1 MFTRT
6 TSPTSM
12 NGGTRIRRPPSRVAS
27 FNWFVAVAPLGT
39 GVVSATA
46 IRARIRDLIAAEPP
60 GSPLSDN
67 DIAETLNQAGINVA
81 RRTVAKYR
89 ESMNIGSTT
98 ERRKAARRKT

>member
-1 MFTRT
+1 VSTAD
-6 TSPTSM
+6 
-12 NGGTRIRRPPSRVAS
+12 GGA
-27 FNWFVAVAPLGT
+27 A
-39 GVVSATA
+39 SATA

-67 DIAETLNQAGINVA
+67 DVAEKLNQAGINVA

-89 ESMNIGSTT
+89 ESLGIPSTT